1 MSPLRVVPDPE
12 LAPEPAPEQ
21 TDTEHVT
28 DVVSQIGL
36 QMVRVSDALG
46 ALSVAMS
53 DTNKAIE
60 EYLRVLRE
68 YYDTERTRGKD
79 TRR

>member
-1 MSPLRVVPDPE
+1 MSPLRVVPDLEPD
-12 LAPEPAPEQ
+12 LEPAPEQ

-68 YYDTERTRGKD
+68 YYDAEVA
-79 TRR
+79 RRKGTHR